1 MREGISFDDMGDVHF
16 YRKRYELAIRLLR
29 NSNISEKNKE
39 LIEKFCN
46 DCFAQGI
53 TAGRVQK
60 YAFILRKVAEWLGK
74 DFDRAAEEDLKR
86 VIAVINT
93 SPFTEWTKH
102 DYKRSI
108 KKFFKWL
115 GKEEL
120 VSWIKC
126 TGPKNRKLPEEILTE
141 EDIKKMINSAQNA
154 RDRAIVSVLYESG
167 CRAGE
172 FLSMKMK
179 NVSFDRYGA
188 VIIVHGKTGYRR
200 IRLVFSSPYLAEWV
214 NMHPF
219 RENPESWL
227 WISTKTFRRIPYNT
241 LRAILRNVA
250 KRAGIRKK
258 VNPHAFRHARATHL
272 AKFLTEAQMKE
283 FFGWVQDSDMASV
296 YVHLSGR
303 DVDRAIL
310 QLYGM
315 QVGDEKKEN
324 EKLMPRKCIRCSEIN
339 PATNKVCRKC
349 FFPLDENAESFMEK
363 EMKREILDV
372 IIETLWND
380 MEFREIFMR
389 KIKDFTNNL
398 NSPKQL

>member
-1 MREGISFDDMGDVHF
+1 MQAESTFNDMEDVHA

-29 NSNISEKNKE
+29 ESDISQRNKQ

-53 TAGRVQK
+53 KAGRVQK
-60 YAFILRKVAEWLGK
+60 YAYILRRVAEWLEK
-74 DFDRAAEEDLKR
+74 DFDVANEDDLKR
-86 VIAVINT
+86 VVALIHT

-115 GKEEL
+115 GREKL
-120 VSWIKC
+120 VFWIKC
-126 TGPKNRKLPEEILTE
+126 TGPRNRKLPEEILTE
-141 EDIKKMINSAQNA
+141 EDIKKMIDAARNV
-154 RDRAIVSVLYESG
+154 RDRAIVAVLYESG

-172 FLSMKMK
+172 FLSMKIK

-188 VIIVHGKTGYRR
+188 VAIVHGKTGYRR
-200 IRLVFSSPYLAEWV
+200 IRLVLSTPYLAEWL
-214 NMHPF
+214 NSHPF
-219 RENPESWL
+219 RDDPEAWL
-227 WISTKTFRRIPYNT
+227 WISLNSFKRIPYNS
-241 LRAILRNVA
+241 LRTILRNIA
-250 KRAGIRKK
+250 ERAGVKKK

-315 QVGDEKKEN
+315 EVEDEREEN
-324 EKLMPRKCIRCSEIN
+324 GKLMPKKCLRCGEIN
-339 PATNKVCRKC
+339 PATNKVCRRC
-349 FFPLDENAESFMEK
+349 FFPLDENAERFLEK
-363 EMKREILDV
+363 DVRREMIDV
-372 IIETLWND
+372 VIETLWND
-380 MEFREIFMR
+380 REFREIFMKKVR
-389 KIKDFTNNL
+389 EVKALI
-398 NSPKQL
+398 